1 MPKATDRAALVDLIE
16 NALTTELVHPGTGDG
31 PVALPLPMFRNGTM
45 PGEMARHF
53 AEEAGLPHANAAK
66 LVAEALVDLLASV
79 GETGTAAAGTPAKAT
94 TSSPPATRPPRR
106 HPAEPPAAAPEP
118 PPPPTGGQAAGP
130 ITATVNGE
138 TVMTDL
144 ADLQKFTADVQPGS
158 RPPFWKKILI
168 MAALEGVTRQAF
180 RRVDITTDDDGGF
193 IMRASVNDEAAQA
206 NIS

>member
-130 ITATVNGE
+130 ITVTVNGE

-144 ADLQKFTADVQPGS
+144 ADLQKFSADVQPGS

-193 IMRASVNDEAAQA
+193 IMRASVIHAAD
-206 NIS
+206 SG